1 MVWRYQGTLQK
12 NEKASQSIYDLGRLL
27 RRGEMSEFNPRW
39 YDASGNQVHGVEL
52 QERGV
57 EFFIPMTSHPQGAIC
72 AEGFDEL
79 IIYS

>member
-1 MVWRYQGTLQK
+1 
-12 NEKASQSIYDLGRLL
+12 
-27 RRGEMSEFNPRW
+27 MSEFNPRW